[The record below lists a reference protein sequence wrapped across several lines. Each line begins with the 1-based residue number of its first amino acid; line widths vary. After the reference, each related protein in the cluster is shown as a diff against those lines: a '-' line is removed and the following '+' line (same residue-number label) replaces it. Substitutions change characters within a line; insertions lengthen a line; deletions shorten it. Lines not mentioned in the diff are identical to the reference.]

1 MPDLQEESP
10 GGGMNR
16 LTQVIGVAF
25 ILVAVFSAVTLAMT
39 LDRYNAVSEARIKLS
54 GQSGNMWI
62 SEVQI
67 PRISGT
73 DSPVTLT
80 VLIEVNNPTRVD
92 IWIYNVE
99 FTLWMFNESNLDRM
113 NNPQVLGES
122 YVGIGGFNKFDF
134 PVDFIPSGGNGT
146 VMANLTVRHPDRI
159 EVLNTTDP
167 EGKYNPLVTADLRY
181 LIEIVDDRVTVRGLS
196 YFNPLGVDPYEG

>member
-1 MPDLQEESP
+1 
-10 GGGMNR
+10 MNR

-25 ILVAVFSAVTLAMT
+25 ILVAVFSAVTLALT
-39 LDRYNAVSEARIKLS
+39 LDRYNAVADARIKLS
-54 GQSGNMWI
+54 RQEGNMWI

-67 PRISGT
+67 PRINGT

-99 FTLWMFNESNLDRM
+99 FTLWMFNESNLDRI

-122 YVGIGGFNKFDF
+122 YVGIGGFNRFDV
-134 PVDFIPSGGNGT
+134 PVDFIPSGGSGT
-146 VMANLTVRHPDRI
+146 VMANLTVRHPDKI
-159 EVLNTTDP
+159 EVLNTTDS

-181 LIEIVDDRVTVRGLS
+181 LIEIVDDRVTVRGFS